1 MNKYH
6 NNEISGD
13 FDEDEVVRKSKNLVV
28 RITNIEKS
36 PLLGR
41 STTLL
46 PDTEINASRQ
56 GSVEITAGAVN
67 NSTPTLNNR
76 FKKSEKTFTSL
87 EKGII

>member
-13 FDEDEVVRKSKNLVV
+13 FDENEVVRKSKDLVA
-28 RITNIEKS
+28 RTTSIDKS
-36 PLLGR
+36 PLLLGR

-46 PDTEINASRQ
+46 PDSNLNSSGQ
-56 GSVEITAGAVN
+56 GSEGAGAVT
-67 NSTPTLNNR
+67 NSTPNMSNR